1 MKRPQQRRAV
11 FGLLTFGVV
20 ITLVAG
26 LVSTAAVAAEPLL
39 SHPPGMVSYTYR
51 EPFKTDIP
59 GTLDAIRKLGV
70 HDIEF
75 SNLFGATAAVIRR
88 LLDERGMTCSSYGVG
103 YEALIKSP
111 DTVAA
116 DAKTLGARFVRVAWI
131 PHQAPFTADHARAA
145 AADFNR
151 VGRVLRERHS
161 LTFCYH
167 NHGYEFAPHGDGT
180 LFDLLAAE
188 TDPADVAFEI
198 DILWAHFGGA
208 DPAAVIE
215 RYGSRVKLLHLKDLR
230 RGVPGDL
237 SGRTSPENDVVLG
250 AGQIDIPAVLK
261 AARKAGVAHA
271 YIEDESPLFAE
282 QVPQSIAY
290 LQSLVE

>member
-1 MKRPQQRRAV
+1 
-11 FGLLTFGVV
+11 
-20 ITLVAG
+20 LVAG
-26 LVSTAAVAAEPLL
+26 TFL
-39 SHPPGMVSYTYR
+39 YR

-70 HDIEF
+70 RDIEF
-75 SNLFGATAAVIRR
+75 SNLFNATAAVMRR

-111 DTVAA
+111 DAVAA

-151 VGRVLRERHS
+151 VGRVLRERHG

-215 RYGSRVKLLHLKDLR
+215 RYGSRVKLLHWR
-230 RGVPGDL
+230 RRSGADRSCGFATSGCSCCGRPPSSSSASRWRGHSCGLAPG
-237 SGRTSPENDVVLG
+237 RPRV
-250 AGQIDIPAVLK
+250 
-261 AARKAGVAHA
+261 AARSMRSSSSTTV
-271 YIEDESPLFAE
+271 
-282 QVPQSIAY
+282 
-290 LQSLVE
+290 